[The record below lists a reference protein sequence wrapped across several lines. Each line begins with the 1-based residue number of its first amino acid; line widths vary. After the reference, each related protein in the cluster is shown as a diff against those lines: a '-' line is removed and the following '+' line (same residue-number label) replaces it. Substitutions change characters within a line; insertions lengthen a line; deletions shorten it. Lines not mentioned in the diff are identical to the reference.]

1 MKITMTE
8 DDLIQLNEAIDI
20 IRTTCEYC
28 NTCIECPMNHNCN
41 EQPAHWEAVD
51 NGKEET
57 T

>member
-1 MKITMTE
+1 MTKE
-8 DDLIQLNEAIDI
+8 QIDI
-20 IRTTCEYC
+20 LNDSISNIKMVCKSC

-41 EQPAHWEAVD
+41 EQPAHWEVIN